1 MEINLKGL
9 NFLVD
14 PTNYQEF
21 WNNFLKWEKNDLQ
34 FVTEIGEE
42 NKIFIDVGA
51 WIGPYT
57 LLAAK
62 LGMKVYAFEPD
73 KVAFE
78 ELKKNIQ
85 LNRFKHEPEI
95 FNFGLSKKFSKAYL
109 YSNTN
114 DFGKSESGLIN
125 YKNEKNTKKTQIEL
139 KNFLQEIDKIK
150 KNNLNLKIKILK
162 IDIEGGEFLFE
173 KNIYDLVRS
182 EKIYCMLSYHHMV
195 FNKNKFKKNF
205 FKIKTLFYQIL
216 IDKIY
221 PSKNVFKIAN
231 IFKNK

>member
-85 LNRFKHEPEI
+85 LNFIPRCLF
-95 FNFGLSKKFSKAYL
+95 F
-109 YSNTN
+109 
-114 DFGKSESGLIN
+114 IN
-125 YKNEKNTKKTQIEL
+125 
-139 KNFLQEIDKIK
+139 
-150 KNNLNLKIKILK
+150 
-162 IDIEGGEFLFE
+162 
-173 KNIYDLVRS
+173 
-182 EKIYCMLSYHHMV
+182 
-195 FNKNKFKKNF
+195 
-205 FKIKTLFYQIL
+205 
-216 IDKIY
+216 
-221 PSKNVFKIAN
+221 
-231 IFKNK
+231 